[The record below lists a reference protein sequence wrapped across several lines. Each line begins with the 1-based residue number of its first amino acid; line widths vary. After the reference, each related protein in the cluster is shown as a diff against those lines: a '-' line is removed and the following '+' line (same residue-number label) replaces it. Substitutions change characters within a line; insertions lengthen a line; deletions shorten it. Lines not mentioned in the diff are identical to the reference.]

1 MKTLSLLL
9 VGLCATTVLPSCATA
24 IRGTNDK
31 LIIETIPDGA
41 RVTTDR
47 KMGKNEDGT
56 IRYAGCE
63 ATPCTIRMPRR
74 SEFLMTVE
82 KEGYAPYEIG
92 VTNGLKKEALR
103 SNLATSGTVGVAMGV
118 TTAVAFA
125 GVASGGTGALV
136 AGGAAVAGI
145 TAGAALGATLLVDG
159 PSGALLNLQP
169 NPIVLEMAPAGT
181 DIPEHPGA
189 VAIREKR
196 MRKAEKKASK

>member
-1 MKTLSLLL
+1 MKHATMLL
-9 VGLCATTVLPSCATA
+9 VGLSATTVLPSCATA

-31 LIIETIPDGA
+31 LIVETIPDGA

-47 KMGKNEDGT
+47 KMGKNDDGS

-63 ATPCTIRMPRR
+63 ATPCTIKMPRR

-82 KEGYAPYEIG
+82 KDGYEPYEIG
-92 VTNGLKKEALR
+92 VTNGLKKEAMR
-103 SNLATSGTVGVAMGV
+103 SNLATTGTVGVAVGV
-118 TTAVAFA
+118 TSAVAFA

-169 NPIVLEMAPAGT
+169 NPIVLEMAPEGA
-181 DIPEHPGA
+181 DIPAHPGA

-196 MRKAEKKASK
+196 AKKAARKSKK